1 MCLIAMA
8 WGVSAQ
14 YPLVIASNRD
24 EFYARPTAA
33 LAEWT
38 TQEGHTIYSGR
49 DLRDGGT
56 WLGFAQNGRFAMLTN
71 VRNPAAPVPAAARSR
86 GALVMDWLT
95 SSHDAAA
102 WCHALDPSAYAGFN
116 LIIGD
121 WVRQECHYVSNQDLA
136 SASTDLKPNKP
147 PAQWNVARAATEKIA
162 KSLPVPIQRGQTVG
176 LSNAALNTPWPKT
189 LHLVSALGEAL
200 GDASGSAMGAAASNA
215 LASPAPGYIALP
227 DLQEAL
233 QRTLLD
239 EQMAPIDQLPHTGV
253 PAPQEQAL
261 SSVFVRY
268 PVDQPAYG
276 TRTSLVAVLSAQQ
289 RLHLLET
296 THPHAVQPG
305 AQVAHSLD
313 WPL

>member
-24 EFYARPTAA
+24 EFYTRPTAP

-38 TQEGHTIYSGR
+38 TDEGHTIYSGR
-49 DLRDGGT
+49 DLQGGGT
-56 WLGFAQNGRFAMLTN
+56 WLGFAQGGRFAMLTN
-71 VRNPAAPVPAAARSR
+71 VRNPAAPVPFAARSR
-86 GALVMDWLT
+86 GTLVMDWLT
-95 SSHDAAA
+95 SQQGAAA
-102 WCHALDPSAYAGFN
+102 WCDALKPAAYAGFN

-121 WVRQECHYVSNQDLA
+121 WARQECHYVSNQHLA
-136 SASTDLKPNKP
+136 NPSIDLKRNTPL
-147 PAQWNVARAATEKIA
+147 AQWNIAGAATDTVA
-162 KSLPVPIQRGQTVG
+162 NGLPIPLQRGQIVG

-189 LHLVSALGEAL
+189 LHLVGALSQVL
-200 GDASGSAMGAAASNA
+200 GDAPGDVSGKAASDG
-215 LASPAPGYIALP
+215 LPSPSARPIALP

-239 EQMAPIDQLPHTGV
+239 AHMAPLDRLPHTGV
-253 PAPQEQAL
+253 PTHQEQAL

-268 PVDQPAYG
+268 PADQPSYG
-276 TRTSLVAVLSAQQ
+276 TRTSLVAVLSAKQ

-296 THPHAVQPG
+296 THPSAGQPG
-305 AQVAHSLD
+305 AEVLHSLD

>member
-8 WGVSAQ
+8 WGVSADF
-14 YPLVIASNRD
+14 PLVIASNRD
-24 EFYARPTAA
+24 EFYARPTAP
-33 LAEWT
+33 LAEWAT
-38 TQEGHTIYSGR
+38 EQGHTIYSGR

-71 VRNPAAPVPAAARSR
+71 VRNSAAPVPAAARSR

-95 SSHDAAA
+95 SQQDAAV
-102 WCHALDPSAYAGFN
+102 WCDALNPLTYAGFN
-116 LIIGD
+116 LILGD
-121 WVRQECHYVSNQDLA
+121 WTRQECHYVSNQHLA
-136 SASTDLKPNKP
+136 DPALDLKPNKP
-147 PAQWNVARAATEKIA
+147 LAQWNIAGAATENIA
-162 KSLPVPIQRGQTVG
+162 SGVPVPIQPGQIVG
-176 LSNAALNTPWPKT
+176 LSNAAMNTPWPKT
-189 LHLVSALGEAL
+189 LHLVGALGEAL
-200 GDASGSAMGAAASNA
+200 GDASGHTT
-215 LASPAPGYIALP
+215 LP

-239 EQMAPIDQLPHTGV
+239 EQLTPVDQLPHTGV
-253 PAPQEQAL
+253 PAQQELAL

-268 PVDQPAYG
+268 PAEQPAYG

-296 THPHAVQPG
+296 THPTARQPG
-305 AQVAHSLD
+305 GEVSHSLD